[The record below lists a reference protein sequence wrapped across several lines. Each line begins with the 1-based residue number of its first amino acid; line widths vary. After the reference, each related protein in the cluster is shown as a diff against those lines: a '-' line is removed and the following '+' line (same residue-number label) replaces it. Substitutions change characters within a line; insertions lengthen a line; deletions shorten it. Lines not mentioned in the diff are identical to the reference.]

1 MEKKTIGSF
10 IAALRKANGLTQ
22 KELAEKLNVSDKAVS
37 RWERDECYPDLTMIP
52 ALAEIFGVSCDEL
65 LNGGRINSEERQ
77 PRQEQKTAK
86 QIDFLINRVRASFA
100 VHSAGIYALS
110 ALGLLAAL
118 VCNTVFSRAYL
129 GFFLACVF
137 YVGGLMWLT
146 MKLIAS
152 FSSLVY
158 ETESPLLD
166 RVKEK
171 IVRSAA
177 GNLTGVLIMFAAA
190 LPLIVVVNSPYYGL
204 DISDWARY
212 GLVFAGIAAVIGL
225 IICAAVPRICTAR
238 GVYVPE
244 EMTVKADKLRL
255 KSALILVAVLVV
267 TAAVQIALN
276 YDTRLFADSTSF
288 DNVDD
293 FVTFMETKQTS
304 GGYNDAPATA
314 VEYDAPAYDS
324 RQWREQHTHSI
335 EAPDGSVVCTY
346 IQRNENVASMSF
358 TWVEN
363 ELVSIKVITSD
374 QLRVAWQR
382 QTLMNEAF
390 IAVYIVEAAVCLIVF
405 LSKKKKLA

>member
-118 VCNTVFSRAYL
+118 VCNTVFDRAYL

-152 FSSLVY
+152 FSALVY

-171 IVRSAA
+171 IARGAA
-177 GNLTGVLIMFAAA
+177 GNLAGVLIMFAAA

-225 IICAAVPRICTAR
+225 MICVAVPRICTAR

-267 TAAVQIALN
+267 TAAVQISLN

-293 FVTFMETKQTS
+293 FVTFMETKQNS
-304 GGYNDAPATA
+304 DGYNDAPATA

>member
-118 VCNTVFSRAYL
+118 VCNTVFDRAYL

-152 FSSLVY
+152 FSALVY

-171 IVRSAA
+171 IVRGAA
-177 GNLTGVLIMFAAA
+177 DDSYGIEVANLAGV
-190 LPLIVVVNSPYYGL
+190 PLIVVVNSPYYGL

-267 TAAVQIALN
+267 TAAVQISLN

-293 FVTFMETKQTS
+293 FVTFMETKQNS
-304 GGYNDAPATA
+304 DGYNDAPATA

>member
-152 FSSLVY
+152 FSALVY

-177 GNLTGVLIMFAAA
+177 GSLTGVLIMFAAA

-225 IICAAVPRICTAR
+225 IICAAVPRICAAR

-267 TAAVQIALN
+267 TAAVQIVLN

-363 ELVSIKVITSD
+363 ELVSIKVITGD

-405 LSKKKKLA
+405 LSKKEKLA

>member
-52 ALAEIFGVSCDEL
+52 ALAEIFGVSCDEF

-118 VCNTVFSRAYL
+118 VCNTVFDRAYL

-152 FSSLVY
+152 FSALVY

-166 RVKEK
+166 RMKEK
-171 IVRSAA
+171 IVRGAA

-288 DNVDD
+288 DTVDD
-293 FVTFMETKQTS
+293 FVAFMETKQTS

>member
-118 VCNTVFSRAYL
+118 VCNTVFDRAYL

-152 FSSLVY
+152 FSALVY

-171 IVRSAA
+171 IVRGAS

-225 IICAAVPRICTAR
+225 IICAAVPRICAAR

-267 TAAVQIALN
+267 TAALQISLN

-293 FVTFMETKQTS
+293 FVTFMETKQNS
-304 GGYNDAPATA
+304 DGYNDAPATA

-346 IQRNENVASMSF
+346 IQRNENVANMSF

-363 ELVSIKVITSD
+363 ELVSIKVITGD

>member
-1 MEKKTIGSF
+1 M
-10 IAALRKANGLTQ
+10 
-22 KELAEKLNVSDKAVS
+22 
-37 RWERDECYPDLTMIP
+37 
-52 ALAEIFGVSCDEL
+52 
-65 LNGGRINSEERQ
+65 
-77 PRQEQKTAK
+77 
-86 QIDFLINRVRASFA
+86 
-100 VHSAGIYALS
+100 
-110 ALGLLAAL
+110 
-118 VCNTVFSRAYL
+118 
-129 GFFLACVF
+129 
-137 YVGGLMWLT
+137 
-146 MKLIAS
+146 
-152 FSSLVY
+152 
-158 ETESPLLD
+158 
-166 RVKEK
+166 
-171 IVRSAA
+171 
-177 GNLTGVLIMFAAA
+177 
-190 LPLIVVVNSPYYGL
+190 VNSPYYGL

-225 IICAAVPRICTAR
+225 MICVAVPRICTAR

-267 TAAVQIALN
+267 TAAVQISLN

-293 FVTFMETKQTS
+293 FVTFMETKQNS
-304 GGYNDAPATA
+304 DGYNDAPATA

-335 EAPDGSVVCTY
+335 EAPDGSVVGTY

>member
-65 LNGGRINSEERQ
+65 LNGGRTNSEERQ

-152 FSSLVY
+152 FSALVY
-158 ETESPLLD
+158 ETASPLLD

-225 IICAAVPRICTAR
+225 MICAAVPRICTAR

-276 YDTRLFADSTSF
+276 SDTTLFADSTSF
-288 DNVDD
+288 DTVDD
-293 FVTFMETKQTS
+293 FVTFMETKQAS
-304 GGYNDAPATA
+304 DGYNDAPATA
-314 VEYDAPAYDS
+314 AEYDAPAYDS

-363 ELVSIKVITSD
+363 ELVSIKVITGD

>member
-118 VCNTVFSRAYL
+118 VCNTVFSRSYL

-152 FSSLVY
+152 FSALVY

-171 IVRSAA
+171 IVRGAA
-177 GNLTGVLIMFAAA
+177 GDLTGVLIMFATA

-225 IICAAVPRICTAR
+225 IICAAVPRICAAR

-276 YDTRLFADSTSF
+276 SDTTLFADSTSF
-288 DNVDD
+288 DTVDD
-293 FVTFMETKQTS
+293 FVAFMETKQTS

-382 QTLMNEAF
+382 QTLMNEVF

>member
-1 MEKKTIGSF
+1 
-10 IAALRKANGLTQ
+10 
-22 KELAEKLNVSDKAVS
+22 
-37 RWERDECYPDLTMIP
+37 MI
-52 ALAEIFGVSCDEL
+52 
-65 LNGGRINSEERQ
+65 
-77 PRQEQKTAK
+77 
-86 QIDFLINRVRASFA
+86 
-100 VHSAGIYALS
+100 
-110 ALGLLAAL
+110 
-118 VCNTVFSRAYL
+118 
-129 GFFLACVF
+129 CV
-137 YVGGLMWLT
+137 
-146 MKLIAS
+146 
-152 FSSLVY
+152 
-158 ETESPLLD
+158 
-166 RVKEK
+166 
-171 IVRSAA
+171 
-177 GNLTGVLIMFAAA
+177 
-190 LPLIVVVNSPYYGL
+190 
-204 DISDWARY
+204 
-212 GLVFAGIAAVIGL
+212 
-225 IICAAVPRICTAR
+225 AVPRICTAR

-288 DNVDD
+288 ANVDD

-304 GGYNDAPATA
+304 DGYNYAPATA

-390 IAVYIVEAAVCLIVF
+390 IAVYIVEAAVCLIVYR
-405 LSKKKKLA
+405 SKKKKIS

>member
-152 FSSLVY
+152 FSALVY

-171 IVRSAA
+171 IVRGAA
-177 GNLTGVLIMFAAA
+177 GDLTGVLIMFATA

-225 IICAAVPRICTAR
+225 IICAAVPRICAAR

-276 YDTRLFADSTSF
+276 SDTTLFADSTSF
-288 DNVDD
+288 DTVDD
-293 FVTFMETKQTS
+293 FVAFMETKQTS

-382 QTLMNEAF
+382 QTLMNEVF

>member
-10 IAALRKANGLTQ
+10 IAALRRANGLTQ

-65 LNGGRINSEERQ
+65 LNGGRINSVERQ
-77 PRQEQKTAK
+77 SRQEQKTAK

-118 VCNTVFSRAYL
+118 VCNTVFDRAYL

-152 FSSLVY
+152 FSALVY

-171 IVRSAA
+171 IVRGAA
-177 GNLTGVLIMFAAA
+177 VNLTGVLIMFAAV

-225 IICAAVPRICTAR
+225 MICVAVPRICTAR

-314 VEYDAPAYDS
+314 EEYDAPAYDS

-390 IAVYIVEAAVCLIVF
+390 IAVYIVEAAVCLIVYR
-405 LSKKKKLA
+405 SKKKKIA

>member
-52 ALAEIFGVSCDEL
+52 ALAEIFCVSCDEL

-152 FSSLVY
+152 FSALVY

-171 IVRSAA
+171 IARGAA
-177 GNLTGVLIMFAAA
+177 GNLAGVLIMFAAA

-225 IICAAVPRICTAR
+225 MICVAVPRICTAR

-267 TAAVQIALN
+267 TAAVQISLN

-293 FVTFMETKQTS
+293 FVTFMETKQNS
-304 GGYNDAPATA
+304 DGYNDAPATA

-374 QLRVAWQR
+374 QLRVAWLR

>member
-1 MEKKTIGSF
+1 M
-10 IAALRKANGLTQ
+10 
-22 KELAEKLNVSDKAVS
+22 
-37 RWERDECYPDLTMIP
+37 
-52 ALAEIFGVSCDEL
+52 
-65 LNGGRINSEERQ
+65 
-77 PRQEQKTAK
+77 
-86 QIDFLINRVRASFA
+86 RASFA

-152 FSSLVY
+152 FSALVY

-171 IVRSAA
+171 IVRGAA

-225 IICAAVPRICTAR
+225 IICAAVPRICAAR

-244 EMTVKADKLRL
+244 EMIVKADKLRL

-288 DNVDD
+288 DTVDD
-293 FVTFMETKQTS
+293 FVAFMETKQTS
-304 GGYNDAPATA
+304 DGYNDAPATA

>member
-118 VCNTVFSRAYL
+118 VCNTVFDRAYL

-152 FSSLVY
+152 FS
-158 ETESPLLD
+158 
-166 RVKEK
+166 
-171 IVRSAA
+171 AQ
-177 GNLTGVLIMFAAA
+177 
-190 LPLIVVVNSPYYGL
+190 
-204 DISDWARY
+204 
-212 GLVFAGIAAVIGL
+212 IGR
-225 IICAAVPRICTAR
+225 AHV
-238 GVYVPE
+238 
-244 EMTVKADKLRL
+244 
-255 KSALILVAVLVV
+255 
-267 TAAVQIALN
+267 
-276 YDTRLFADSTSF
+276 
-288 DNVDD
+288 
-293 FVTFMETKQTS
+293 
-304 GGYNDAPATA
+304 
-314 VEYDAPAYDS
+314 
-324 RQWREQHTHSI
+324 
-335 EAPDGSVVCTY
+335 
-346 IQRNENVASMSF
+346 
-358 TWVEN
+358 
-363 ELVSIKVITSD
+363 
-374 QLRVAWQR
+374 
-382 QTLMNEAF
+382 
-390 IAVYIVEAAVCLIVF
+390 
-405 LSKKKKLA
+405 

>member
-152 FSSLVY
+152 FSALVY

-225 IICAAVPRICTAR
+225 MICVAVPRICTAR

-267 TAAVQIALN
+267 TAAVQISLN

-390 IAVYIVEAAVCLIVF
+390 IAVYIVEAAVCLIVYR
-405 LSKKKKLA
+405 SKKKKIA

>member
-152 FSSLVY
+152 FSALVY

-363 ELVSIKVITSD
+363 ELVSIKVITGD

>member
-118 VCNTVFSRAYL
+118 VCNTVFDRAYL

-152 FSSLVY
+152 FSALVY

-171 IVRSAA
+171 IVRGAA
-177 GNLTGVLIMFAAA
+177 GNLTGVLIMLAAA

-276 YDTRLFADSTSF
+276 SDTTLFADSTSF

-324 RQWREQHTHSI
+324 RQWREEHTHSI

-346 IQRNENVASMSF
+346 IQRNENVANMSF

-363 ELVSIKVITSD
+363 ELVSIKVITGD

-390 IAVYIVEAAVCLIVF
+390 IAVYIVEAAVCLIVYR
-405 LSKKKKLA
+405 SKKKKIA

>member
-118 VCNTVFSRAYL
+118 VCNTVFDRAYL

-152 FSSLVY
+152 FSALVY

-166 RVKEK
+166 RMKEK
-171 IVRSAA
+171 IVRGAA
-177 GNLTGVLIMFAAA
+177 GNLTGVLIMFSAA

-225 IICAAVPRICTAR
+225 IICAAVPQICTAR

-244 EMTVKADKLRL
+244 DMTVKADKLRL

>member
-152 FSSLVY
+152 FSALVY

-225 IICAAVPRICTAR
+225 IICAAVPRICAAR

-276 YDTRLFADSTSF
+276 SDTTLFADSTSF

-346 IQRNENVASMSF
+346 IQRNENVANMSF
-358 TWVEN
+358 MWVEN
-363 ELVSIKVITSD
+363 ELVSIKVITGD

-390 IAVYIVEAAVCLIVF
+390 IAVYVVEAAVCLIVF

>member
-65 LNGGRINSEERQ
+65 LNGGRINSVERQ

-86 QIDFLINRVRASFA
+86 QIDFLINRVRTSFA

-118 VCNTVFSRAYL
+118 VCNTVFDRAYL

-152 FSSLVY
+152 FSALVY

-171 IVRSAA
+171 IVRGAA
-177 GNLTGVLIMFAAA
+177 GNLTGVLIMF
-190 LPLIVVVNSPYYGL
+190 
-204 DISDWARY
+204 
-212 GLVFAGIAAVIGL
+212 
-225 IICAAVPRICTAR
+225 
-238 GVYVPE
+238 
-244 EMTVKADKLRL
+244 
-255 KSALILVAVLVV
+255 
-267 TAAVQIALN
+267 
-276 YDTRLFADSTSF
+276 
-288 DNVDD
+288 
-293 FVTFMETKQTS
+293 
-304 GGYNDAPATA
+304 
-314 VEYDAPAYDS
+314 
-324 RQWREQHTHSI
+324 
-335 EAPDGSVVCTY
+335 
-346 IQRNENVASMSF
+346 
-358 TWVEN
+358 
-363 ELVSIKVITSD
+363 
-374 QLRVAWQR
+374 
-382 QTLMNEAF
+382 
-390 IAVYIVEAAVCLIVF
+390 
-405 LSKKKKLA
+405 

>member
-10 IAALRKANGLTQ
+10 IAALRRANGLTQ

-65 LNGGRINSEERQ
+65 LNGGRINSVERQ

-118 VCNTVFSRAYL
+118 VCNTVFDRAYL

-152 FSSLVY
+152 FSALVY

-171 IVRSAA
+171 IVRGAA
-177 GNLTGVLIMFAAA
+177 GNLTGVLIMFSAV

-225 IICAAVPRICTAR
+225 MICVAVPRICTAR

-324 RQWREQHTHSI
+324 RQWREQHTHSV

-390 IAVYIVEAAVCLIVF
+390 IAVYIVEAAVCLIVYR
-405 LSKKKKLA
+405 SKKKKIA

>member
-65 LNGGRINSEERQ
+65 LNGGRINSVERH

-86 QIDFLINRVRASFA
+86 QIDYLINRVRASFA

-118 VCNTVFSRAYL
+118 VCNTVFDRAYL

-152 FSSLVY
+152 FSALVY

-171 IVRSAA
+171 IVRGAA
-177 GNLTGVLIMFAAA
+177 GNLTGVLIMFAAV

-225 IICAAVPRICTAR
+225 IICVVVPRICTAR

-293 FVTFMETKQTS
+293 FVTFMETKQNS
-304 GGYNDAPATA
+304 DGYNDAPATA

-390 IAVYIVEAAVCLIVF
+390 IAVYIVEAAVCLIVYR
-405 LSKKKKLA
+405 SKKKKIA

>member
-86 QIDFLINRVRASFA
+86 QIDFLINRVRTSFA

-152 FSSLVY
+152 FSALVY

-225 IICAAVPRICTAR
+225 IICAAVPRICAAR

-390 IAVYIVEAAVCLIVF
+390 IAVYIVEAAVCLIVYR
-405 LSKKKKLA
+405 SKKKKIA

>member
-152 FSSLVY
+152 FSALVY

-171 IVRSAA
+171 IVRGAA

-225 IICAAVPRICTAR
+225 MICAAVPRICTAR

-314 VEYDAPAYDS
+314 AEYDAPAYDS

-358 TWVEN
+358 NAGDRKSV
-363 ELVSIKVITSD
+363 V
-374 QLRVAWQR
+374 
-382 QTLMNEAF
+382 
-390 IAVYIVEAAVCLIVF
+390 
-405 LSKKKKLA
+405 

>member
-118 VCNTVFSRAYL
+118 VCNTVFDRAYL

-152 FSSLVY
+152 FSALVY

-171 IVRSAA
+171 IVRGAA
-177 GNLTGVLIMFAAA
+177 GNLAGVLIMFAAA

-225 IICAAVPRICTAR
+225 MICVAVPRICTAR

-267 TAAVQIALN
+267 TAAVQISLN

-293 FVTFMETKQTS
+293 FVTFMETKQNS
-304 GGYNDAPATA
+304 DGYNDAPATA

-346 IQRNENVASMSF
+346 IQRNENVANMSF

>member
-152 FSSLVY
+152 FSALVY
-158 ETESPLLD
+158 ETASPLLD

-225 IICAAVPRICTAR
+225 MICAAVPRICTAR

-276 YDTRLFADSTSF
+276 SDTTLFADSTSF
-288 DNVDD
+288 DTVDD
-293 FVTFMETKQTS
+293 FVTFMETKQAS
-304 GGYNDAPATA
+304 DGYNDAPATA
-314 VEYDAPAYDS
+314 AEYDAPAYDS

-363 ELVSIKVITSD
+363 ELVSIKVITGD

>member
-1 MEKKTIGSF
+1 MGILAV
-10 IAALRKANGLTQ
+10 AAIL
-22 KELAEKLNVSDKAVS
+22 
-37 RWERDECYPDLTMIP
+37 
-52 ALAEIFGVSCDEL
+52 
-65 LNGGRINSEERQ
+65 
-77 PRQEQKTAK
+77 
-86 QIDFLINRVRASFA
+86 
-100 VHSAGIYALS
+100 
-110 ALGLLAAL
+110 
-118 VCNTVFSRAYL
+118 
-129 GFFLACVF
+129 
-137 YVGGLMWLT
+137 
-146 MKLIAS
+146 
-152 FSSLVY
+152 
-158 ETESPLLD
+158 
-166 RVKEK
+166 
-171 IVRSAA
+171 
-177 GNLTGVLIMFAAA
+177 
-190 LPLIVVVNSPYYGL
+190 VVVNSPYYGL

-225 IICAAVPRICTAR
+225 MICVAVPRICTAR

-304 GGYNDAPATA
+304 DGYNATA

-346 IQRNENVASMSF
+346 IQRNENVASTSF

-363 ELVSIKVITSD
+363 ELVSIKVITGD

-390 IAVYIVEAAVCLIVF
+390 IAVYIVEAAVCR
-405 LSKKKKLA
+405 SKKKKLA

>member
-1 MEKKTIGSF
+1 MLKRIARGS
-10 IAALRKANGLTQ
+10 IPVLAAL
-22 KELAEKLNVSDKAVS
+22 
-37 RWERDECYPDLTMIP
+37 
-52 ALAEIFGVSCDEL
+52 
-65 LNGGRINSEERQ
+65 
-77 PRQEQKTAK
+77 
-86 QIDFLINRVRASFA
+86 
-100 VHSAGIYALS
+100 
-110 ALGLLAAL
+110 LGLLAAL
-118 VCNTVFSRAYL
+118 VCNTVFDRAYL

-152 FSSLVY
+152 FSALVY

-166 RVKEK
+166 RMKEK
-171 IVRSAA
+171 IVRGAA

-288 DNVDD
+288 DTVDD
-293 FVTFMETKQTS
+293 FVAFMETKQTS
-304 GGYNDAPATA
+304 DGYNDAPATA

>member
-152 FSSLVY
+152 FSALVY

-225 IICAAVPRICTAR
+225 IICAAVPRICAAR

-276 YDTRLFADSTSF
+276 SDTTLFADSTSF
-288 DNVDD
+288 DTVDD
-293 FVTFMETKQTS
+293 FVAFMETKQAS
-304 GGYNDAPATA
+304 DGYNDAPATA
-314 VEYDAPAYDS
+314 AEYDAPAYDS

>member
-10 IAALRKANGLTQ
+10 IAALRRANGLTQ

-65 LNGGRINSEERQ
+65 LNGGRINSVERQ
-77 PRQEQKTAK
+77 SRQEQKTAK

-152 FSSLVY
+152 FSALVY

-171 IVRSAA
+171 IVRGAA
-177 GNLTGVLIMFAAA
+177 WNLTGVLIMFAAV

-225 IICAAVPRICTAR
+225 MICVAVPRICTAR

-304 GGYNDAPATA
+304 DGYNDAPANA

-390 IAVYIVEAAVCLIVF
+390 IAVYIVEAAVCLIVYR
-405 LSKKKKLA
+405 SKKKKIA

>member
-152 FSSLVY
+152 FSALVY

-171 IVRSAA
+171 IVRGAA
-177 GNLTGVLIMFAAA
+177 GNLTGVLIMFATA

-276 YDTRLFADSTSF
+276 SDTTLFADSTSF
-288 DNVDD
+288 DTVDD
-293 FVTFMETKQTS
+293 FVAFMETKQAS

-405 LSKKKKLA
+405 LSKKKNLA

>member
-1 MEKKTIGSF
+1 MEKKTFGSF
-10 IAALRKANGLTQ
+10 IAALRRANGLTQ

-65 LNGGRINSEERQ
+65 LNGGRINSVERQ

-86 QIDFLINRVRASFA
+86 QIDFLINRVRANFA

-118 VCNTVFSRAYL
+118 VCNTVFARAYL

-152 FSSLVY
+152 FSALVY

-171 IVRSAA
+171 IVRGAA
-177 GNLTGVLIMFAAA
+177 GNLTGVLIMFAAV

-212 GLVFAGIAAVIGL
+212 GLVFVGIAAVIG
-225 IICAAVPRICTAR
+225 
-238 GVYVPE
+238 
-244 EMTVKADKLRL
+244 L

-304 GGYNDAPATA
+304 GVYNDAPATA
-314 VEYDAPAYDS
+314 AEYDAPAYDS

-363 ELVSIKVITSD
+363 ELVSIKVITGD

-390 IAVYIVEAAVCLIVF
+390 IAVYIVEAAVCLIVYR
-405 LSKKKKLA
+405 SKKKKIA

>member
-1 MEKKTIGSF
+1 
-10 IAALRKANGLTQ
+10 
-22 KELAEKLNVSDKAVS
+22 
-37 RWERDECYPDLTMIP
+37 MIP

-293 FVTFMETKQTS
+293 FVAFMETKQTS
-304 GGYNDAPATA
+304 DGYNDAPATA

-346 IQRNENVASMSF
+346 IQRNENVANMSF

>member
-152 FSSLVY
+152 FSALVY
-158 ETESPLLD
+158 ETASPLLD

-225 IICAAVPRICTAR
+225 MICAAVPRICTAR

-276 YDTRLFADSTSF
+276 SDTTLFADSTSF
-288 DNVDD
+288 DTVDD
-293 FVTFMETKQTS
+293 FVTFMETKQAS
-304 GGYNDAPATA
+304 DGYNDAPATA
-314 VEYDAPAYDS
+314 AEYDAPAYDS